1 MTVDANGFAAARLER
16 ECDAPC
22 GGCGRHHV
30 ASASEIRAAPPHDIC
45 RCTCCDEAWF
55 ELFRRH
61 FPQAIECRSGR
72 LVVSEAAVERENRRL
87 AAELGLSDADV
98 GRLMTAIAA
107 GEPVD
112 SVLGSQES
120 SGRLAGPPGS
130 RSAR

>member
-1 MTVDANGFAAARLER
+1 MTADANDFAAASLER

-30 ASASEIRAAPPHDIC
+30 ASAKDIKAAPPHDIC
-45 RCTCCDEAWF
+45 HCACCDEAWF
-55 ELFRRH
+55 ELFKRDL
-61 FPQAIECRSGR
+61 PQAIECRGGR

-87 AAELGLSDADV
+87 AAELGLTDADV
-98 GRLMTAIAA
+98 ERLMVAIAS

-112 SVLGSQES
+112 SVLGSKERN
-120 SGRLAGPPGS
+120 GRLAGPPGS